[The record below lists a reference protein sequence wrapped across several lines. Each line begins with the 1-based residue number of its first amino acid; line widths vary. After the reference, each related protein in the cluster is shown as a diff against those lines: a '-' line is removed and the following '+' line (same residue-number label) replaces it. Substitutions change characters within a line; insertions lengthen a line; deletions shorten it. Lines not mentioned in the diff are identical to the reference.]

1 MAFDEKLAERVRTQ
15 LPATVKFTEKKM
27 FGGLAFIL
35 NGNMCVTVSGEGG
48 LLVRVGPDQYES
60 LCAEPGVNTAVM
72 RGRTMNGWLRVSAEA
87 VRGKQQL
94 DRWICRSV
102 SYTENLP
109 VKG

>member
-48 LLVRVGPDQYES
+48 LLVRVGPDQYDS
-60 LCAEPGVNTAVM
+60 LCAEPGVDVAVM
-72 RGRTMNGWLRVSAEA
+72 RGRKMTGWLRVSSESL
-87 VRGKQQL
+87 RTKKQLQT
-94 DRWICRSV
+94 WVSRST
-102 SYTENLP
+102 SYTKTLP
-109 VKG
+109 AKP